1 MKILIEREREND
13 RKEKGEGRERETETK
28 RKKRRVSEG
37 RKRENLTYC
46 SSADP
51 TTFRVLLI
59 SRQKERERERGQRAS
74 ISELSVC
81 LMCQK
86 LYDG

>member
-1 MKILIEREREND
+1 M
-13 RKEKGEGRERETETK
+13 
-28 RKKRRVSEG
+28 SEG

-59 SRQKERERERGQRAS
+59 EREREGERERAES
-74 ISELSVC
+74 IDIRVVC
-81 LMCQK
+81 VSNVSK
-86 LYDG
+86 TIRWVVVR

>member
-1 MKILIEREREND
+1 MKILIERERKTEN
-13 RKEKGEGRERETETK
+13 RRERERETETE
-28 RKKRRVSEG
+28 RKKRRVSVRVRVRE
-37 RKRENLTYC
+37 RKNLTYC

-59 SRQKERERERGQRAS
+59 SREKEAERQRAS

-81 LMCQK
+81 PMCQK

>member
-1 MKILIEREREND
+1 MKILIERER
-13 RKEKGEGRERETETK
+13 KTEKRREKREIETE
-28 RKKRRVSEG
+28 RKKRRVRVRVRAE
-37 RKRENLTYC
+37 RENLTYG

-59 SRQKERERERGQRAS
+59 ERGQRAS